1 MRLLARGVCNPAL
14 GRFSAFGPKPINT
27 AVERQEA
34 SVPIARRANA
44 FARRSSGSIARSAKG
59 ASQAPSASRRSIP
72 SHCEGRKKGHRWTRH
87 RNATGGGAWLFAV
100 IPGRA
105 SARTRNP
112 DAHWKHFLCVWI
124 PDNRASRG
132 FRNDNQEATAGFRL
146 RASRG
151 WSLLR
156 GRARARD
163 GAAIRR

>member
-44 FARRSSGSIARSAKG
+44 FARCSGGSIARPAKG
-59 ASQAPSASRRSIP
+59 ASHAPSASRRSIP
-72 SHCEGRKKGHRWTRH
+72 SWGNGKRD
-87 RNATGGGAWLFAV
+87 TGGPGTATPRAAELGCSPSFRGARQREPGIQLLTGSIFCVSGFRITALRAV
-100 IPGRA
+100 I
-105 SARTRNP
+105 
-112 DAHWKHFLCVWI
+112 
-124 PDNRASRG
+124 
-132 FRNDNQEATAGFRL
+132 RNDNQEATAGFRL